1 MPPRKEP
8 TKAQRDQAALWLA
21 RRAGGSVTDEEEKVF
36 HAWIAAEPGNR
47 AAYEEAADLWL
58 RLETP
63 AKNLAQQVPALRSWG
78 GPVWRAAQILPA
90 IAVLIV
96 IFCVA
101 SVDFSSFTESQADLI
116 TARGEQSL
124 IPLPDGSDLT
134 IGPDSAL
141 DLDFAGRRWVLLR
154 RGEAYFQIRSG
165 LTMPF
170 IIDVDD
176 ARVKVVGTK
185 LDIDRLDSRTIVT
198 VVEGSVE
205 IRDHQ
210 AHSVHVDR
218 GSRAI
223 IHDGIVGDAHPADI
237 EAATAWIS
245 KRLVFANAQL
255 ADVIAAFRRRTAGR
269 ILLLGDHAET
279 TVSGTFPADD
289 VDASL
294 DTIARATGVQIR
306 RFTPWLTIL
315 Y

>member
-1 MPPRKEP
+1 MPPRKVP
-8 TKAQRDQAALWLA
+8 TEVQRDQAALWLA
-21 RRAGGSVTDEEEKVF
+21 RRSGGSVTDEEEQDF
-36 HAWIAAEPGNR
+36 HAWIAADPGNR
-47 AAYEEAADLWL
+47 AAYHEAADLWV

-63 AKNLAQQVPALRSWG
+63 AKRLALHAPAKGARVVPR
-78 GPVWRAAQILPA
+78 RAARVLV
-90 IAVLIV
+90 AVATLIV
-96 IFCVA
+96 LFFV
-101 SVDFSSFTESQADLI
+101 VTGDLAPFMARRPDLV
-116 TARGEQSL
+116 TARGEQSAMH
-124 IPLPDGSDLT
+124 LPDGSHLT

-141 DLDFAGRRWVLLR
+141 DLDFAGRRGVRLR

-165 LTMPF
+165 LAMPF
-170 IIDVDD
+170 IIDVDE

-198 VVEGSVE
+198 VLEGSVE

-210 AHSVHVDR
+210 ASSVRVDR

-223 IHDGIVGDAHPADI
+223 IHDGIVGDAHPADV
-237 EAATAWIS
+237 EAATAWMS
-245 KRLVFANAQL
+245 KRLVFSNAQL

-269 ILLLGDHAET
+269 ILLLGDHAAT
-279 TVSGTFPADD
+279 TVSGTFPADH

-294 DTIARATGVQIR
+294 DTIARATGVHVR